1 MEELVKNCRDVA
13 AGMEYLAS
21 KKFLHRDLAARNC
34 LVGSSGIVKI
44 ADFGMSRNI
53 YESDYYRVSTL
64 PTNTCLNSTI
74 KSLRQR

>member
-1 MEELVKNCRDVA
+1 MKLCRDVA
-13 AGMEYLAS
+13 AGMEYLAA

-64 PTNTCLNSTI
+64 ATNTCSKPTV
-74 KSLRQR
+74 KTLRQRP